1 MPAEELMWGAQ
12 QNTQAEAAGAMVEVQ
27 APVAAGASAKTA
39 GREPSPAPLPG
50 AEAPGAGAPVEGA
63 AVQATA
69 PIPAEQAQAFW
80 RGKLAAAN
88 FAGAVSLFMRSPA
101 HRHYTMA
108 DLEWCLLP
116 ALRLNQFMAGEARL
130 PDGQAVPAAL
140 VLWARVSA
148 EVDARLSATPGY
160 PIRLHPNEW
169 QSGDVFW
176 IVDAMGEPKAIQQCI
191 ETLAKTAFQGKPFRM
206 LSSKRTPKTQL

>member
-1 MPAEELMWGAQ
+1 MWGAQ
-12 QNTQAEAAGAMVEVQ
+12 QNTQADSASVMVKVQ
-27 APVAAGASAKTA
+27 APVDAGASAKTA
-39 GREPSPAPLPG
+39 VREPSPAPLPG

-88 FAGAVSLFMRSPA
+88 FGGAVSLFMRSPA

-116 ALRLNQFMAGEARL
+116 AQRLNQ
-130 PDGQAVPAAL
+130 
-140 VLWARVSA
+140 W
-148 EVDARLSATPGY
+148 T
-160 PIRLHPNEW
+160 
-169 QSGDVFW
+169 
-176 IVDAMGEPKAIQQCI
+176 
-191 ETLAKTAFQGKPFRM
+191 GKPR
-206 LSSKRTPKTQL
+206 R